1 MMNTMRKNKMP
12 KYMVYVETLECYLV
26 DADDPDEAG
35 EMAVRGDAGDPYDV
49 LDTGKVFVTEDDR
62 EMQ

>member
-1 MMNTMRKNKMP
+1 MP

-26 DADDPDEAG
+26 DAKNENEASELAITG
-35 EMAVRGDAGDPYDV
+35 QAGDPYDV
-49 LDTGKVFVTEDDR
+49 IDTGTVFVTEDNR

>member
-1 MMNTMRKNKMP
+1 MP

-26 DADDPDEAG
+26 DAEDEQEAG
-35 EMAVRGDAGDPYDV
+35 ELAVSGQAGDPYDV
-49 LDTGKVFVTEDDR
+49 LDTGQVFVTEDNR

>member
-1 MMNTMRKNKMP
+1 MNMP

-26 DADDPDEAG
+26 DAKNENEASELAITG
-35 EMAVRGDAGDPYDV
+35 QAGDPYDV
-49 LDTGKVFVTEDDR
+49 IDTGTVFVTEDNR

>member
-1 MMNTMRKNKMP
+1 MP

-26 DADDPDEAG
+26 DAEDENEASELAITG
-35 EMAVRGDAGDPYDV
+35 QAGDPYDV
-49 LDTGKVFVTEDDR
+49 MDTGKVFVTEDNR

>member
-1 MMNTMRKNKMP
+1 MRNTMT

-26 DADDPDEAG
+26 DAEDANEAG
-35 EMAVRGDAGDPYDV
+35 EKAVLGEAGEPYDI

>member
-1 MMNTMRKNKMP
+1 MP

-26 DADDPDEAG
+26 DADDPNEAG
-35 EMAVRGDAGDPYDV
+35 ELAVSGQAGDPYEV

>member
-1 MMNTMRKNKMP
+1 MRKNKMP

-26 DADDPDEAG
+26 DADNEQEAG

-49 LDTGKVFVTEDDR
+49 LDTGQVFVTEDNR

>member
-1 MMNTMRKNKMP
+1 MT

-26 DADDPDEAG
+26 EAEDEQEAG
-35 EMAVRGDAGDPYDV
+35 EMAVSGDAGEPYDV
-49 LDTGKVFVTEDDR
+49 LDTGKVFVTEDNR

>member
-1 MMNTMRKNKMP
+1 MT

-26 DADDPDEAG
+26 DAEDEVEAS
-35 EMAVRGDAGDPYDV
+35 ELAVNGQAGDPYDV
-49 LDTGKVFVTEDDR
+49 IDTGKVFVTEDDR

>member
-1 MMNTMRKNKMP
+1 MP

-26 DADDPDEAG
+26 DAEDANEAG
-35 EMAVRGDAGDPYDV
+35 ELAITGRAGDPYDV
-49 LDTGKVFVTEDDR
+49 LDTGQVFVTEDDR

>member
-1 MMNTMRKNKMP
+1 MMNLMRKNKMP

-26 DADDPDEAG
+26 DAEDANEAG

>member
-1 MMNTMRKNKMP
+1 MRKNKMP

-26 DADDPDEAG
+26 DAEDETEAG
-35 EMAVRGDAGDPYDV
+35 ELAVSGQAGDPYDV
-49 LDTGKVFVTEDDR
+49 LDTGQVFVTEDNR

>member
-1 MMNTMRKNKMP
+1 MP

-26 DADDPDEAG
+26 DAEDEQEAG
-35 EMAVRGDAGDPYDV
+35 ELAVTGQAGDPYDV
-49 LDTGKVFVTEDDR
+49 LDTGQVFVTKDNR

>member
-1 MMNTMRKNKMP
+1 MMT

-26 DADDPDEAG
+26 DAEDANEAG
-35 EMAVRGDAGDPYDV
+35 ELAITGRAGEPYDI

>member
-1 MMNTMRKNKMP
+1 MN

-26 DADDPDEAG
+26 DAENEDEAS
-35 EMAVRGDAGDPYDV
+35 EMAISGQAGDPYDV
-49 LDTGKVFVTEDDR
+49 IDTGSVFVTEDNR

>member
-1 MMNTMRKNKMP
+1 MT

-26 DADDPDEAG
+26 EAEDEQEAG
-35 EMAVRGDAGDPYDV
+35 RLAVEGHAGDPYEV
-49 LDTGKVFVTEDDR
+49 MDTGTVFVTEDKR